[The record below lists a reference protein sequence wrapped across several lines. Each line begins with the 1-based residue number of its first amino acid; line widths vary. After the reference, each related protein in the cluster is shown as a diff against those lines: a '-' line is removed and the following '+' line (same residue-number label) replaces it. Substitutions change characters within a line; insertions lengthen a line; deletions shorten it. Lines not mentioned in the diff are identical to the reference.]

1 MAEVHRRSAEDRR
14 ALKKLAARVDMVEKE
29 LGKVKSV
36 GMLSAAALMAL
47 VVTGLVIKNKEAL
60 RKRVPTSL
68 MTAYTKAKNAVYFRM
83 DDNDVQ

>member
-1 MAEVHRRSAEDRR
+1 
-14 ALKKLAARVDMVEKE
+14 MVEKE

-68 MTAYTKAKNAVYFRM
+68 MTAYTKAKNAVFKT
-83 DDNDVQ
+83 DDDYVP